1 MDKTGAPVGD
11 RLQTFCVTKISLLYP
26 TPVAMKNQV
35 TENSRRSLVT
45 QYKADIPNSRGNMNV
60 LIYGLQYQ
68 PQSIPSTTYLKEALC
83 CAAGSC
89 S

>member
-45 QYKADIPNSRGNMNV
+45 QYKADIPNS
-60 LIYGLQYQ
+60 
-68 PQSIPSTTYLKEALC
+68 
-83 CAAGSC
+83 
-89 S
+89 